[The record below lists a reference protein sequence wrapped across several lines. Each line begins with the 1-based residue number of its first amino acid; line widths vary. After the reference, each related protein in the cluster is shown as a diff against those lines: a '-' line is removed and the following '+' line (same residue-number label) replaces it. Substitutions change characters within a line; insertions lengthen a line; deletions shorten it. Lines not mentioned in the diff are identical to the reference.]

1 MLEPSGAW
9 LHFGATVLGMCM
21 LELSGE
27 CVSPRYVFMLE
38 LSGECVSP
46 RYVFM
51 LELSGVCMSPRM
63 CVCWSC
69 LGRGCIS
76 EPPCLLGMCMLEL
89 SGVCMSP
96 RYVYDGAV

>member
-9 LHFGATVLGMCM
+9 LHFGATVLGMC
-21 LELSGE
+21 
-27 CVSPRYVFMLE
+27 MLE

>member
-1 MLEPSGAW
+1 M
-9 LHFGATVLGMCM
+9 M
-21 LELSGE
+21 ELYE
-27 CVSPRYVFMLE
+27 VCV
-38 LSGECVSP
+38 
-46 RYVFM
+46 
-51 LELSGVCMSPRM
+51 SPRM